1 MNNQKGTEEDIKK
14 ERVIRLPYEISRFI
28 YVRNLPHKITPE
40 ELYDIFGRFG
50 AVRQIRRGVANKNK
64 GTAFVVYEDLIDA
77 KRAVEKLKG
86 INVLGK
92 YLVCLYFNP
101 KKERKKEKEN
111 DEDEK

>member
-1 MNNQKGTEEDIKK
+1 MNVKNKVEDDNKK
-14 ERVIRLPYEISRFI
+14 EKIIRLPHEISRFI

-50 AVRQIRRGVANKNK
+50 AVRQIRRGISNKNR

-92 YLVCLYFNP
+92 YLICLYFNP
-101 KKERKKEKEN
+101 RKEKKKEKEN
-111 DEDEK
+111 DE

>member
-1 MNNQKGTEEDIKK
+1 MDENLETRKEMKK
-14 ERVIRLPYEISRFI
+14 EKIIRLPHEISRFI

-50 AVRQIRRGVANKNK
+50 IVRQIRRGVLNKNK
-64 GTAFVVYEDLIDA
+64 GTAFVVYEDLMNA

-92 YLVCLYFNP
+92 YLICLYFNP
-101 KKERKKEKEN
+101 KKEQKKEIEN
-111 DEDEK
+111 E

>member
-1 MNNQKGTEEDIKK
+1 MEEKLESGKEIKK
-14 ERVIRLPYEISRFI
+14 EKIIRLPHEISRFI

-50 AVRQIRRGVANKNK
+50 VVRQIRRGVLNKNK
-64 GTAFVVYEDLIDA
+64 GTAFVVYEDLLDA

-92 YLVCLYFNP
+92 YLICLYFNP
-101 KKERKKEKEN
+101 KKEKKKETEY
-111 DEDEK
+111 DEKQ

>member
-1 MNNQKGTEEDIKK
+1 MNAQKGTENDTQK
-14 ERVIRLPYEISRFI
+14 ERIIRLPHEISRFI

-50 AVRQIRRGVANKNK
+50 IVRQIRRGISNKNK

-92 YLVCLYFNP
+92 YLICLYFNP
-101 KKERKKEKEN
+101 KKEKKKEMEN
-111 DEDEK
+111 EEK

>member
-1 MNNQKGTEEDIKK
+1 MDEKIEKRKEIKK
-14 ERVIRLPYEISRFI
+14 EKLIRLPHEISRFI

-50 AVRQIRRGVANKNK
+50 IVRQIRRGILNKNK
-64 GTAFVVYEDLIDA
+64 GTAFVVYEDLMDA

-92 YLVCLYFNP
+92 YLICLYFNQN
-101 KKERKKEKEN
+101 KEKNKEIEN
-111 DEDEK
+111 EEK

>member
-1 MNNQKGTEEDIKK
+1 MNNQKGNEEDIKK
-14 ERVIRLPYEISRFI
+14 ERIIRLPYEISRFV
-28 YVRNLPHKITPE
+28 YVRNLPHKITPD

-50 AVRQIRRGVANKNK
+50 PVRQIRRGVSNTNR

-77 KRAVEKLKG
+77 KKAVEKLKG

-101 KKERKKEKEN
+101 KKEKKKEKDN
-111 DEDEK
+111 DDDEK

>member
-1 MNNQKGTEEDIKK
+1 MNNQKGNEEDIKK
-14 ERVIRLPYEISRFI
+14 ERIIRLPHEISRFI

-101 KKERKKEKEN
+101 KKEKNKEKEN

>member
-1 MNNQKGTEEDIKK
+1 MDEKIEKGNELKK
-14 ERVIRLPYEISRFI
+14 EIIIRLPHEISRFI

-50 AVRQIRRGVANKNK
+50 VVRQIRRGVLNKNK
-64 GTAFVVYEDLIDA
+64 GTAFVVYEDLMDA

-92 YLVCLYFNP
+92 YLICLYFNP
-101 KKERKKEKEN
+101 KKEKSREMEG
-111 DEDEK
+111 

>member
-1 MNNQKGTEEDIKK
+1 MDEKIEKRKEIKK
-14 ERVIRLPYEISRFI
+14 EKLIRLPHEISRFI

-50 AVRQIRRGVANKNK
+50 IVRQIRRGVLNKNK
-64 GTAFVVYEDLIDA
+64 GTAFVVYEDLMDA

-92 YLVCLYFNP
+92 YLICLYFNP
-101 KKERKKEKEN
+101 KKEQKKEIEN
-111 DEDEK
+111 E

>member
-1 MNNQKGTEEDIKK
+1 MSTQKKAENESKK
-14 ERVIRLPYEISRFI
+14 EKVIRLPSEISRFI

-50 AVRQIRRGVANKNK
+50 AVRQIRRGVSNKNK

-92 YLVCLYFNP
+92 YLICLYFNP
-101 KKERKKEKEN
+101 RKERKKEKEN
-111 DEDEK
+111 EEDEK

>member
-1 MNNQKGTEEDIKK
+1 MESKNENKK
-14 ERVIRLPYEISRFI
+14 EKLIRLPHEIYRFI

-50 AVRQIRRGVANKNK
+50 IVRQIRRGISNKNK

-92 YLVCLYFNP
+92 YLICLYFNP
-101 KKERKKEKEN
+101 NKEKKKEI
-111 DEDEK
+111 DIDEK

>member
-1 MNNQKGTEEDIKK
+1 MDEKNETKYQPKK
-14 ERVIRLPYEISRFI
+14 EKVIRLPHEISRFI

-50 AVRQIRRGVANKNK
+50 IVRQIRRGISNKKK

-92 YLVCLYFNP
+92 YLICLYFNP
-101 KKERKKEKEN
+101 KKEMQKELEN
-111 DEDEK
+111 DEK

>member
-1 MNNQKGTEEDIKK
+1 MDEKIEKGNELKK
-14 ERVIRLPYEISRFI
+14 EKIIRLPHEISRFI

-50 AVRQIRRGVANKNK
+50 VVRQIRRGVLNKNK
-64 GTAFVVYEDLIDA
+64 GTAFVVYEDLMDA

-92 YLVCLYFNP
+92 YLICLYFNP
-101 KKERKKEKEN
+101 KKEKKREMEN
-111 DEDEK
+111 

>member
-1 MNNQKGTEEDIKK
+1 MSEEENKEEKEKVIK
-14 ERVIRLPYEISRFI
+14 LPHEISRFI

-50 AVRQIRRGVANKNK
+50 IVRQIRRGISNKNK

-86 INVLGK
+86 IMIM
-92 YLVCLYFNP
+92 
-101 KKERKKEKEN
+101 KK
-111 DEDEK
+111 

>member
-1 MNNQKGTEEDIKK
+1 MDEKLEKGNEIKK
-14 ERVIRLPYEISRFI
+14 EKIIRLSHEISRFI

-50 AVRQIRRGVANKNK
+50 VVRQIRRGVLNKNK
-64 GTAFVVYEDLIDA
+64 GTAFVVYEDIIDA

-92 YLVCLYFNP
+92 YLICLYFNP
-101 KKERKKEKEN
+101 KKEKKKELEN
-111 DEDEK
+111 D

>member
-1 MNNQKGTEEDIKK
+1 MNVKKRIEDENKK
-14 ERVIRLPYEISRFI
+14 EKIIRLPHEISRFI

-50 AVRQIRRGVANKNK
+50 VVRQIRRGISNKNK

-92 YLVCLYFNP
+92 YLICLYFNP
-101 KKERKKEKEN
+101 KKEKKKEIDN
-111 DEDEK
+111 DEK

>member
-1 MNNQKGTEEDIKK
+1 MDEKNETKYQPKK
-14 ERVIRLPYEISRFI
+14 EKLIRLPHEISRFI

-50 AVRQIRRGVANKNK
+50 IVRQIRRGISNKNK

-77 KRAVEKLKG
+77 KKAVEKLKG

-92 YLVCLYFNP
+92 YLICLYFNP
-101 KKERKKEKEN
+101 KKEKQKELEN
-111 DEDEK
+111 DEK

>member
-1 MNNQKGTEEDIKK
+1 MEEKLGSGKEIKK
-14 ERVIRLPYEISRFI
+14 EKIIRLPHEISRFI

-50 AVRQIRRGVANKNK
+50 VVRQIRRGVLNKNK
-64 GTAFVVYEDLIDA
+64 GTAFVVYEDLLDA

-92 YLVCLYFNP
+92 YLICLYFNS
-101 KKERKKEKEN
+101 KKEKKKET
-111 DEDEK
+111 EYDEKQ

>member
-1 MNNQKGTEEDIKK
+1 MDENLETRKEMKK
-14 ERVIRLPYEISRFI
+14 EKIIRLPHEISRFI

-50 AVRQIRRGVANKNK
+50 VVRQIRRGVLNKNK
-64 GTAFVVYEDLIDA
+64 GTAFVVYEDILDA

-92 YLVCLYFNP
+92 YLICLYFNP
-101 KKERKKEKEN
+101 KKEQKKEIEN
-111 DEDEK
+111 E

>member
-1 MNNQKGTEEDIKK
+1 MNEKMELKNENKK
-14 ERVIRLPYEISRFI
+14 EKLIRLPYEISRFI

-50 AVRQIRRGVANKNK
+50 VVRQIRRGISNKNK

-92 YLVCLYFNP
+92 YLICLYFNP
-101 KKERKKEKEN
+101 KKEKKKEIDN
-111 DEDEK
+111 DEK

>member
-1 MNNQKGTEEDIKK
+1 MKLKNENKK
-14 ERVIRLPYEISRFI
+14 EKLIRLPHEISRFI

-50 AVRQIRRGVANKNK
+50 VVRQIRRGISNKNK
-64 GTAFVVYEDLIDA
+64 GTTFVVYEDLIDA

-92 YLVCLYFNP
+92 YLICLYFNP
-101 KKERKKEKEN
+101 KKEKKKEIDN
-111 DEDEK
+111 DEK